1 MERTQQENHVLV
13 AKVRRLLDQNRQL
26 RETVQTLVAAHTMT
40 VQEQDSEIL
49 RLIHFT
55 ESLQREN
62 HQLRIATEA
71 RETREGG
78 AQ

>member
-13 AKVRRLLDQNRQL
+13 AKLRRIERLFAESNRIHAQMI
-26 RETVQTLVAAHTMT
+26 Q
-40 VQEQDSEIL
+40 QQDAEIL
-49 RLIHFT
+49 RLI
-55 ESLQREN
+55 REN
-62 HQLRIATEA
+62 HQLRIATAA